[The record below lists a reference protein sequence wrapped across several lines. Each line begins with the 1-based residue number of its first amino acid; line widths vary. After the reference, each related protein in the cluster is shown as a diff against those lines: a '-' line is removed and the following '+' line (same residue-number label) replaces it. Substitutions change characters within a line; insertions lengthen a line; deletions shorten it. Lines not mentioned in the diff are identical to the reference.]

1 MRPTPTDSELS
12 RRRLASKKLRL
23 SVEARLQ
30 ETEHNSQIVTDYG
43 SGKTYVIRETV
54 QKAFKEFLRQK
65 QPKTR
70 PQLRKNS
77 FHTSVE
83 AAKVE
88 SPEEGYDDKY
98 PKHLMGSVIDK
109 YELRHTEEKEIKS
122 NGEPLTKQYVLK
134 KSDSTSSGLQHRRVF

>member
-54 QKAFKEFLRQK
+54 
-65 QPKTR
+65 
-70 PQLRKNS
+70 
-77 FHTSVE
+77 
-83 AAKVE
+83 
-88 SPEEGYDDKY
+88 
-98 PKHLMGSVIDK
+98 
-109 YELRHTEEKEIKS
+109 
-122 NGEPLTKQYVLK
+122 
-134 KSDSTSSGLQHRRVF
+134 